1 MKKLSIFLFAFII
14 ILTGC
19 SKNTTNTPKGEV
31 QKLFSDYNSLS
42 SDVLI
47 QLDSVMASEDLT
59 DEQINTY
66 KNILKR
72 QYEDLKY
79 KITDEVF
86 SDDKAIV
93 TAEIEVYDLRKVI
106 DESEKYLETHESEF
120 YDENETID
128 TSKFWDYKLKGMKE
142 VTDRVKYTI
151 DFTLTKIDNE
161 WQLDNLLE
169 TDRQKIHG
177 LYK

>member
-1 MKKLSIFLFAFII
+1 
-14 ILTGC
+14 
-19 SKNTTNTPKGEV
+19 
-31 QKLFSDYNSLS
+31 
-42 SDVLI
+42 
-47 QLDSVMASEDLT
+47 MASEDLT

-79 KITDEVF
+79 KITDEVI